1 MERPFE
7 KVEMVILGPFP
18 VSTVGKKNIIAEVN
32 YLVKWAKT
40 RVTQS
45 ATTGCDAAK
54 FSSKTLCCDMGR
66 RKFDKRSWEVF
77 YSRFYKGSCAS
88 NGNGS

>member
-1 MERPFE
+1 MENIQVERPFE

-54 FSSKTLCCDMGR
+54 FFVKDIVLWHGPPEI
-66 RKFDKRSWEVF
+66 W
-77 YSRFYKGSCAS
+77 
-88 NGNGS
+88 